1 MSAVIPVSADW
12 LTLREPADAT
22 ARSRRLAERAADLV
36 GSPTTVHDLG
46 SGTGSMMRWLAPLL
60 PTPQTWVL
68 HDWNAALL
76 ERAARTAPPGATV
89 SPRVGALGG
98 LGVDDLAPGALVVT
112 SALLDV
118 LTAAEVAAIVGA
130 CLAARTPALLALSVD
145 GRVVFDPADDDDR
158 EFERAFND
166 HQRRE
171 VDGRRL
177 LGPDALTL
185 TVGLFRDAGWSVA
198 EDDSPW
204 RLGPP
209 DAALIVEWMDG
220 WLGAAVE
227 ECPALRARAEAFAR
241 RRRAQLAGEALH
253 VEVGHRDILAWP
265 A

>member
-12 LTLREPADAT
+12 LTLREPADAA
-22 ARSRRLAERAADLV
+22 ARSRALADRAAGLI
-36 GSPTTVHDLG
+36 GSPVTVHDLG

-89 SPRVGALGG
+89 SSRVGALGD

-118 LTAAEVAAIVGA
+118 LTAAEVEAIVRA
-130 CLAARTPALLALSVD
+130 CVTARTPALLALSVD
-145 GRVVFDPADDDDR
+145 GRVGFDPVDEDDR
-158 EFERAFND
+158 VFERAFND

-177 LGPDALTL
+177 LGPDALPL
-185 TVGLFRDAGWSVA
+185 AVAMFREAGWSVA
-198 EDDSPW
+198 EDESPW
-204 RLGPP
+204 RLGSA
-209 DAALIVEWMDG
+209 DGALVVEWMDG

-227 ECPALRARAEAFAR
+227 ETPALRARAEQFS
-241 RRRAQLAGEALH
+241 RRRAAQLARGVLR

-265 A
+265 T